1 MKVNRGDIESLF
13 GQLTPENKEKV
24 NQLIATLRASQSDRP
39 PTPDSLR

>member
-1 MKVNRGDIESLF
+1 MSRGDIEDQF

-24 NQLIATLRASQSDRP
+24 NQLIATLKASQSDHL